1 MDKGKFLLIHIDVLP
16 DVFLKVV
23 EAKELIKDGKVNSVS
38 EATKMVGIS
47 RSTFYKYN
55 DYVFTLAD
63 GVIGKKA
70 TISMSLDH
78 HSGILSKVLDRVA
91 LYNGNI
97 LTISQSTPI
106 DRKANVTITID
117 ISEISTSFTALTGE
131 LKAIEG
137 VYKFTLVAIE

>member
-16 DVFLKVV
+16 EVFLKVV

>member
-1 MDKGKFLLIHIDVLP
+1 
-16 DVFLKVV
+16 
-23 EAKELIKDGKVNSVS
+23 
-38 EATKMVGIS
+38 
-47 RSTFYKYN
+47 
-55 DYVFTLAD
+55 
-63 GVIGKKA
+63 
-70 TISMSLDH
+70 MSLDH

>member
-137 VYKFTLVAIE
+137 VYKFNLVAIE

>member
-16 DVFLKVV
+16 DVFIKVV
-23 EAKELIKDGKVNSVS
+23 EAKDLIKEGKVNSVS
-38 EATKMVGIS
+38 EATKLVGIS

-55 DYVFTLAD
+55 EAVFTLAD
-63 GVIGKKA
+63 GVLGKKA

-91 LYNGNI
+91 YYNGNI

-117 ISEISTSFTALTGE
+117 ISEITTSFTALTGE
-131 LKAIEG
+131 LKSIEG
-137 VYKFTLVAIE
+137 VFKFTLVAIE

>member
-16 DVFLKVV
+16 DVFIKVV
-23 EAKELIKDGKVNSVS
+23 EAKDLIKEGKVNSVS
-38 EATKMVGIS
+38 EATKIVGIS

-55 DYVFTLAD
+55 EFVFTLAD
-63 GVIGKKA
+63 GVLGKKA

-78 HSGILSKVLDRVA
+78 HSGILSKVLDRIA

-106 DRKANVTITID
+106 DRKANATITVD
-117 ISEISTSFTALTGE
+117 ISEITTSFTALTSE
-131 LKAIEG
+131 LKSIEG
-137 VYKFTLVAIE
+137 VFKFTLVAIE

>member
-16 DVFLKVV
+16 DVFIKVV
-23 EAKELIKDGKVNSVS
+23 EAKDLIKEGKVNSVS
-38 EATKMVGIS
+38 EATKLVGIS

-55 DYVFTLAD
+55 EAVFTLAD
-63 GVIGKKA
+63 GVLGKKA
-70 TISMSLDH
+70 VISMSLDH

-91 LYNGNI
+91 FYNGNI

-117 ISEISTSFTALTGE
+117 ISELSTSFTALTSE
-131 LKAIEG
+131 LKNIEG
-137 VYKFTLVAIE
+137 VFKFTLVAIE